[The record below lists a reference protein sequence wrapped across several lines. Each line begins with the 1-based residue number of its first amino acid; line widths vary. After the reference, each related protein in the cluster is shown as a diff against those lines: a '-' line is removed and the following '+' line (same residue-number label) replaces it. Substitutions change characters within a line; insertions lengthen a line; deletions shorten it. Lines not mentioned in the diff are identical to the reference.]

1 VKGAITVD
9 DGAKAA
15 LVVKKKSLLA
25 SGITGCNGN
34 FEKGAVIS
42 ITDKGN
48 KEFARGVSSYSAS
61 DLKKIK
67 GLKTGDNANVLG
79 RKGADEI
86 VHRDNLA
93 IL

>member
-1 VKGAITVD
+1 M
-9 DGAKAA
+9 
-15 LVVKKKSLLA
+15 
-25 SGITGCNGN
+25 
-34 FEKGAVIS
+34 IS

-67 GLKTGDNANVLG
+67 GLKTGEIANVLG